1 MRMPKKRSFQPPLI
15 HDVRGEHVTVLLH
28 QLSSPEL
35 LEGELEQEK
44 INSIA
49 MNWIMVPILLCPE
62 DRETGPNGEQ
72 IYYPYDGNRRV
83 KALWWLHEN
92 GYTYEDIPVAE
103 LQIPAI
109 YREDLTPA
117 TARRLAFKVNN
128 ERSNNPVTDV
138 AAVKDAAER
147 LGVSPFTKEGRKQI
161 AKDLHTTAGKI
172 GRLSKGLLIDEIAF
186 EAFKDG
192 RVSEQ
197 ALNAI
202 FALND
207 EDAKKEI
214 AEKLRLGEE
223 ISASEVN
230 AYRQAFVQSTL
241 ENAIA
246 SRPQIDFGGNN
257 IEMALNLLRECMEG
271 TDNTSD
277 PWLKID
283 QAIALL
289 EELV

>member
-1 MRMPKKRSFQPPLI
+1 MTKKRSFQPPLI
-15 HDVRGEHVTVLLH
+15 HDVRGEHVAVLLS

-44 INSIA
+44 IDSIA
-49 MNWIMVPILLCPE
+49 AQWIMVPILICPE

-83 KALWWLHEN
+83 KALWWLHQN
-92 GYTYEDIPVAE
+92 GYEYQNIPVAE
-103 LQIPAI
+103 LHIPAI
-109 YREDLTPA
+109 YRDDLTPA
-117 TARRLAFKVNN
+117 TARKLAFRVNN

-138 AAVKDAAER
+138 AAVRDAAER

-161 AKDLHTTAGKI
+161 AKDLHTSAGKI
-172 GRLSKGLLIDEIAF
+172 GKLSKGLLIDEIAF
-186 EAFKDG
+186 EAFTDG

-202 FALND
+202 FSLND
-207 EDAKKEI
+207 EDAKREI
-214 AEKLRLGEE
+214 AEKLRLGGD

-241 ENAIA
+241 EDAIA
-246 SRPQIDFGGNN
+246 TRPEIDFGGNN
-257 IEMALNLLRECMEG
+257 IELAIEKLESCLEG

-277 PWLKID
+277 PWPVIEEVITLLK
-283 QAIALL
+283 
-289 EELV
+289 ELV